1 MGNFYSMEV
10 DMNQYPLSFKITK
23 FLFFSFWTISLYA
36 DWEAF
41 TPDTASG
48 YNQPMCALDDVNSTY
63 KAYIRKQGR
72 DPKKLLIFFDGGG
85 SCWDPN
91 TCIGSVLTENPLFT
105 FNVDTLDEL
114 KKEGGVA
121 RSCEEN
127 QHNPFCDYT
136 QVFIPYCTGDVFWG
150 SNDTEYEYDT
160 DGNGDV
166 ETYIIHHRGYDNFRA
181 VLDWLS
187 DNLTQMPEKVVVA
200 GASAG
205 GGYGAI
211 GAFPAIKEVFSGS
224 TKTYLLIDSSNGV
237 INQDFF
243 NRALAMDGKW
253 GIKNLPDYL
262 QVAITSSTPDTL
274 FVNMLNELANNY
286 PESRIGQYTA
296 AWDVVQVGLLNIMS
310 QIDDQTKWRD
320 PKYLIPNFFE
330 WTVRARSYMYQSA
343 SNPNYRFYLGAGAGH
358 VMLNIDDLYT
368 ENSAQG
374 VKLIDWINDMINKQ
388 STDPWLRWKNNSDWR
403 NVSCFPNCLKPVFE
417 EL

>member
-1 MGNFYSMEV
+1 MEV
-10 DMNQYPLSFKITK
+10 DMRQRPLIIKIAK
-23 FLFFSFWTISLYA
+23 FLFFSFFAIPLYA
-36 DWEAF
+36 DWEEF
-41 TPDTASG
+41 TPGAASG
-48 YNQPMCALDDVNSTY
+48 YREPKCALDDTNSTF
-63 KAYIRKQGR
+63 KAYIHKQGR

-114 KKEGGVA
+114 NNEGGVA

-150 SNDTEYEYDT
+150 SNDTEYEYDA

-166 ETYIIHHRGYDNFRA
+166 ETYLVHHRGYDNFRA

-187 DNLTQMPEKVVVA
+187 DHLTQMPEKLVVS
-200 GASAG
+200 GASA

-211 GAFPAIKEVFSGS
+211 GAFPAIKERFSAT

-237 INQDFF
+237 INQDFWD
-243 NRALAMDGKW
+243 RALAADGKW
-253 GIKNLPDYL
+253 NTQNLPDFL
-262 QVAITSSTPDTL
+262 HGVMTSSTPDTL
-274 FVNMLNELANNY
+274 FVNMLTELANKY
-286 PESRIGQYTA
+286 PETRIGQYTA
-296 AWDVVQVGLLNIMS
+296 AWDAVQVGLLNIMDH
-310 QIDDQTKWRD
+310 IDEPTKWKD
-320 PKYLIPNFFE
+320 PQYLIPNFLE
-330 WTVRARSYMYQSA
+330 WTVRARSYMYQAA
-343 SNPNYRFYLGAGAGH
+343 SNPNYRFYLGAGASH

-368 ENSAQG
+368 ENSAQS

-388 STDPWLRWKNNSDWR
+388 STDPWLMLKNNSDWR
-403 NVSCFPNCLKPVFE
+403 NVSCFPNCLQPVFE